1 MSFLKSDTPID
12 VVKHLLVI
20 GAAGALLLFGFFFVY
35 LPITTNH
42 GETIVVPKIT
52 GMKQEALE
60 DYLDERNLRYF
71 VDDSSYNPNIQPFT
85 VLTQDPAPGERVKED
100 RKIYISVSMKNP
112 PVIKMP
118 KLVDGS
124 QKNAQMILS
133 SYGLMVGKIIKV
145 PDLAQNA
152 VLKQMVNGKEI
163 APGAPIAKGT
173 SVDLVV
179 GDGQGNQEFPVPNV
193 VNMPQDEAATLL
205 VGQGLQVGEIF
216 YQPAEEGQ
224 LEGTVVKQR
233 PVPSPGATIRMG
245 QLVDLWIAGDAPI
258 KSVQ

>member
-1 MSFLKSDTPID
+1 MAFLKSDTPAD
-12 VVKHLLVI
+12 LVKHLLVI
-20 GAAGALLLFGFFFVY
+20 AAIGAALIFGFFFVY
-35 LPITTNH
+35 LPMTTNH
-42 GETIVVPKIT
+42 GETIVVPKVT
-52 GMKQEALE
+52 GMQQDALE
-60 DYLDERNLRYF
+60 DYLDERNLRFF
-71 VDDSSYNPNIQPFT
+71 VDDSSYNPSIRPGT

-100 RKIYISVSMKNP
+100 RKIYVSVSMKNP

-124 QKNAQMILS
+124 VKNAQMILK
-133 SYGLMVGKIIKV
+133 SYDLVVGEIKLV

-152 VLKQMVNGKEI
+152 VLKQLVGGKEI

-173 SVDLVV
+173 RVDLVV
-179 GDGQGNQEFPVPNV
+179 GDGQGNQEFAVPNL

-216 YQPAEEGQ
+216 YQDAEEGQ

-233 PVPSPGATIRMG
+233 PVAAPGATIRMG
-245 QLVDLWIAGDAPI
+245 QLVDLWVAGKAPL
-258 KSVQ
+258 KAVD